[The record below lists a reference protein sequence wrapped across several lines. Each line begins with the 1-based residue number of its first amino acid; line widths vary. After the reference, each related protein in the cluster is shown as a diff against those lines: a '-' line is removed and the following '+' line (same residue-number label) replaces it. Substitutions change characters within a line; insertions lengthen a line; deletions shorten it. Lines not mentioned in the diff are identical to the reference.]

1 MSGSSAPL
9 VWADRASLAVLGMGV
24 ALPGPAVPTEQLLA
38 QVETRF
44 GIALPRRARLL
55 ADRLGV
61 RTRHLCRDLAARRE
75 RPRPG
80 HSNPA
85 LAAEALGAAL
95 REAGLRVDDL
105 AYLIGHTA
113 SPACLM
119 PPNIAHVADRV
130 GFAGPYLELRQAC
143 TGFANALVIARG
155 LLAAPRAGPVA
166 IVGSE
171 TGSVYF
177 DPPRAGED
185 EAQLVNLIQM
195 GDGAAAIVLAP
206 DGATPGARLSHVF
219 FGQIGRG
226 KAPGFA
232 LATGGSDAA
241 FAERG
246 TLEFAHDFAAV
257 KRAGPALFEHGV
269 RAAQALGIAL
279 GAVDRV
285 IPHQANGRL
294 AALLAPRLGL
304 APDRVVVNADR
315 VGNTGSAAIWLALA
329 QLRAVLPA
337 GAEVLALGAEATKYM
352 FGGFLYRHG

>member
-1 MSGSSAPL
+1 MSGDSAPP

-24 ALPGPAVPTEQLLA
+24 ALPGPAVPTERLLA

-44 GIALPRRARLL
+44 GFALPRRAWLL
-55 ADRLGV
+55 ADRLGI
-61 RTRHLCRDLAARRE
+61 RTRHLCRDLAERHE

-119 PPNIAHVADRV
+119 PPNIALVADQV

-155 LLAAPRAGPVA
+155 LLAAPGARPVA

-177 DPPRAGED
+177 DPPRAAED
-185 EAQLVNLIQM
+185 EAQLVNLVQM

-206 DGATPGARLSHVF
+206 GGTTPGARLSHVF
-219 FGQIGRG
+219 FGQVGRG
-226 KAPGFA
+226 RPPGFA
-232 LATGGSDAA
+232 LATGGSDAP

-257 KRAGPALFEHGV
+257 KRAGPALFEHGA
-269 RAAQALGIAL
+269 RTAQALGIEL
-279 GAVDRV
+279 GAVDRI

-294 AALLAPRLGL
+294 AALIAPLLGL
-304 APDRVVVNADR
+304 APERVAVNADR

-329 QLRAVLPA
+329 QLRAALPA

>member
-1 MSGSSAPL
+1 MRGDGAPP

-24 ALPGPAVPTEQLLA
+24 ALPGPAVPTERLLA

-55 ADRLGV
+55 ADRLGI
-61 RTRHLCRDLAARRE
+61 RTRHLCRDLAERRE

-95 REAGLRVDDL
+95 REAGIRVDDL

-119 PPNIAHVADRV
+119 PPNIALVADQL

-155 LLAAPRAGPVA
+155 LLAAPGARPVA

-185 EAQLVNLIQM
+185 EGQLVNLVQM
-195 GDGAAAIVLAP
+195 GDGAAAIVLANS
-206 DGATPGARLSHVF
+206 GTAPGARLSHVF
-219 FGQIGRG
+219 FGQVGRG
-226 KAPGFA
+226 RRPGFA
-232 LATGGSDAA
+232 LAAGGSDAA
-241 FAERG
+241 FAEHG

-257 KRAGPALFEHGV
+257 KRIGPALFEHGV
-269 RAAQALGIAL
+269 RTAQALGIEL

-294 AALLAPRLGL
+294 AALLAPRLGVS
-304 APDRVVVNADR
+304 PERVVVNADR

-329 QLRAVLPA
+329 QLRAALPA